1 MNEMAFRVTSND
13 GTAIAYD
20 RKGSGPAVV
29 LVGGGLDDGAENA
42 PLVPALAEHFTVY
55 NYARR
60 GRGAS
65 GFTEPYAVEREIED
79 LDALIAEA
87 GGSAHLFGASSGGA
101 LALEAAAAGSAID
114 TIAVWEV
121 PYAVGD
127 DIRPRFEEYVAD
139 TRRAFDAGRDEE
151 VLELFMR
158 MTGASDDNIAAR
170 KAAGKQTAHWA
181 DSVALAPTLVHD
193 SLFLNRYQL
202 PADRLATVT
211 QPVLV
216 TTGGPITV
224 PYMAGLPSDFFHR
237 AADEL
242 ADLLPH
248 AQRETLEG
256 PDHVVDPQIVGPLL
270 LRFFS
275 SEPEGP
281 ARCCGKTRSRHRASR
296 SSSRQGHGRTG
307 GAEVDVVG
315 GITGLILG
323 VLVTNVF
330 VTTQGRGRRTDL
342 GFSGTRPGLLAAH
355 RLRRRSYPALRAD
368 SVPPTEAL
376 RST

>member
-1 MNEMAFRVTSND
+1 MNEMDLRVTSSD
-13 GTAIAYD
+13 GTTIAYD
-20 RKGSGPAVV
+20 RQGRGPAVV
-29 LVGGGLDDGAENA
+29 LVGGALDDGAENA
-42 PLVPALAEHFTVY
+42 SLVPALAEHFTVY

-87 GGSAHLFGASSGGA
+87 GGSAHVFGASSGGA

-127 DIRPRFEEYVAD
+127 DMRPQIEEYVAD

-158 MTGASDDNIAAR
+158 LSGASDDNIAAR
-170 KAAGKQTAHWA
+170 KAAGKQTSHWA
-181 DSVALAPTLVHD
+181 DSVALAHTLVHD
-193 SLFLNRYQL
+193 SVFHNRYQL
-202 PADRLATVT
+202 PTDRLATIT

-224 PYMAGLPSDFFHR
+224 PYMAGLPSDYFDR
-237 AADEL
+237 AADVL

-248 AQRETLEG
+248 ARRRTLDG
-256 PDHVVDPQIVGPLL
+256 PDRVVDPHILVPLL
-270 LRFFS
+270 LRF
-275 SEPEGP
+275 
-281 ARCCGKTRSRHRASR
+281 
-296 SSSRQGHGRTG
+296 
-307 GAEVDVVG
+307 
-315 GITGLILG
+315 
-323 VLVTNVF
+323 
-330 VTTQGRGRRTDL
+330 
-342 GFSGTRPGLLAAH
+342 AH
-355 RLRRRSYPALRAD
+355 
-368 SVPPTEAL
+368 
-376 RST
+376 

>member
-1 MNEMAFRVTSND
+1 MGKLAIETRGLKKSFGKTHAVAGVDLAVSAGGVYGVRRHQGWPVAPAPDRCCHRPHAAQAPRQTSRTEMCEMNEMAFRVTSND
-13 GTAIAYD
+13 GTTIAYD
-20 RKGSGPAVV
+20 REGSGPAVI
-29 LVGGGLDDGAENA
+29 LVGGALDGGVENA
-42 PLVPALAEHFTVY
+42 PLAPTLAERFTVY

-127 DIRPRFEEYVAD
+127 DIRPRFEEYIAD

-193 SLFLNRYQL
+193 SVFLNRYRL

-224 PYMAGLPSDFFHR
+224 PYMAGLPSDFFDR

-242 ADLLPH
+242 ADQLPH
-248 AQRETLEG
+248 VQRETLEV
-256 PDHVVDPQIVGPLL
+256 PDHVVDPQTVGPLL

-275 SEPEGP
+275 
-281 ARCCGKTRSRHRASR
+281 
-296 SSSRQGHGRTG
+296 
-307 GAEVDVVG
+307 
-315 GITGLILG
+315 
-323 VLVTNVF
+323 
-330 VTTQGRGRRTDL
+330 
-342 GFSGTRPGLLAAH
+342 
-355 RLRRRSYPALRAD
+355 
-368 SVPPTEAL
+368 TEH
-376 RST
+376 

>member
-1 MNEMAFRVTSND
+1 M
-13 GTAIAYD
+13 
-20 RKGSGPAVV
+20 
-29 LVGGGLDDGAENA
+29 
-42 PLVPALAEHFTVY
+42 
-55 NYARR
+55 
-60 GRGAS
+60 
-65 GFTEPYAVEREIED
+65 EREIED

-127 DIRPRFEEYVAD
+127 DIRPRFEEYIAD
-139 TRRAFDAGRDEE
+139 TRRASTPGETRRFSNCSC
-151 VLELFMR
+151 

-181 DSVALAPTLVHD
+181 HSVALAPTLVHD
-193 SLFLNRYQL
+193 SVFLNRYQL

-224 PYMAGLPSDFFHR
+224 PYMAGLPSDFFDR

-256 PDHVVDPQIVGPLL
+256 RIT
-270 LRFFS
+270 S
-275 SEPEGP
+275 STHRPSARCCYGSSAANTEGP
-281 ARCCGKTRSRHRASR
+281 ARCCGKT
-296 SSSRQGHGRTG
+296 
-307 GAEVDVVG
+307 D
-315 GITGLILG
+315 
-323 VLVTNVF
+323 
-330 VTTQGRGRRTDL
+330 
-342 GFSGTRPGLLAAH
+342 
-355 RLRRRSYPALRAD
+355 
-368 SVPPTEAL
+368 
-376 RST
+376 

>member
-1 MNEMAFRVTSND
+1 M
-13 GTAIAYD
+13 
-20 RKGSGPAVV
+20 
-29 LVGGGLDDGAENA
+29 
-42 PLVPALAEHFTVY
+42 
-55 NYARR
+55 
-60 GRGAS
+60 
-65 GFTEPYAVEREIED
+65 
-79 LDALIAEA
+79 
-87 GGSAHLFGASSGGA
+87 
-101 LALEAAAAGSAID
+101 
-114 TIAVWEV
+114 WEV

-127 DIRPRFEEYVAD
+127 DIRPRFEEYIAD

-224 PYMAGLPSDFFHR
+224 PYMAGLPSDFFDR

-256 PDHVVDPQIVGPLL
+256 PDHVVDPQTVGPLL

-275 SEPEGP
+275 SE
-281 ARCCGKTRSRHRASR
+281 H
-296 SSSRQGHGRTG
+296 
-307 GAEVDVVG
+307 
-315 GITGLILG
+315 
-323 VLVTNVF
+323 
-330 VTTQGRGRRTDL
+330 
-342 GFSGTRPGLLAAH
+342 
-355 RLRRRSYPALRAD
+355 
-368 SVPPTEAL
+368 
-376 RST
+376 